1 MNPMIRRGLFAASA
15 VTLAAVLCAPAA
27 SAAPAGSGLSYTESE
42 PATAAGRNDS
52 PATAQRLA
60 ALGTAWWQQRTASVH
75 GTLSPAPV
83 AIQPGTEDDGS
94 IELATATGI
103 GSNGRAAIT
112 TSGVLGDGPHGNL
125 GDKTGDFDF
134 YQLAGTAGQTVTVST
149 AGSIASTNTVVG
161 LYDAAGALLASD
173 DNGGGGLASKLTY
186 TLTASGDY
194 YVVVAGQSAAG
205 SLPADPHNSG
215 SGHGGADT
223 GAYQLLIASAPV
235 DKDFFAVQLAKGDV
249 LGAALASSGKRLTVV
264 KPDGTQAVSSDR
276 IASTKLPASSPLPR
290 GAVDLAYVADR
301 AGLYSVSVTDG
312 FGPYDLTLGTYR
324 PGTESAAAPQ
334 TFFLD
339 FDGGQI
345 DTTPL
350 GGSGVKQLSGLA
362 AYLPNWG
369 LTAADESAVIDKVV
383 AVVTENVRSEL
394 KAKSSN
400 PNVDVRIRNS
410 RDDADTFGRPGISR
424 VVVGGGT
431 AESGISRIGS
441 AQSVDPGNFDQQE
454 TALVQLDRISAAG
467 GAASIN
473 RYLSADSDRVG
484 FVGQAIGN
492 LVSREIGHLVGDYDT
507 DPASPVANLMDADG
521 NFPGLYGVGADGIGG
536 TADDVDVDFGKDAY
550 NPALGLTG
558 TQDTL
563 NVAAWGLT
571 GPCS

>member
-1 MNPMIRRGLFAASA
+1 MNPMIRRGLFAVSA
-15 VTLAAVLCAPAA
+15 VTFASLLCVPAA
-27 SAAPAGSGLSYTESE
+27 SAAGLSYTESE

-52 PATAQRLA
+52 PAAAQRLY
-60 ALGTAWWQQRTASVH
+60 ALGTAGWQQSTATVH
-75 GTLSPAPV
+75 GTLSPTPV
-83 AIQPGTEDDGS
+83 AITTGAEDNGS
-94 IELATATGI
+94 LDLATATGI
-103 GSNGRAAIT
+103 GSGVSAIT
-112 TSGVLGDGPHGNL
+112 TSGQLGDGPHGDL

-134 YQLAGTAGQTVTVST
+134 YKLSGTAGQTVTVST
-149 AGSIASTNTVVG
+149 AGSAASTNTVVG
-161 LYDAAGALLASD
+161 LYDGSGVLLASD
-173 DNGGGGLASKLTY
+173 DNSGGGLAGKLTY
-186 TLTASGDY
+186 ALTATGDY
-194 YVVVAGQSAAG
+194 YVVVAGESAAG

-215 SGHGGADT
+215 SGHGGAET
-223 GAYQLLIASAPV
+223 GAYQLLIASAPA
-235 DKDFFAVQLAKGDV
+235 DKDFYAVQLVKGDV
-249 LGAALASSGKRLTVV
+249 LGGSLATGGKRLTVV
-264 KPDGTQAVSSDR
+264 KPDGTQAVSSGLVT
-276 IASTKLPASSPLPR
+276 STKLPASSPLPR

-301 AGLYSVSVTDG
+301 SGWYSVSVTDG
-312 FGPYDLTLGTYR
+312 FGPYDLTLGTFR

-383 AVVTENVRSEL
+383 AVVSENVKSDLR
-394 KAKSSN
+394 ARSSN

-410 RDDADTFGRPGISR
+410 RDDADTFGSAGVSR
-424 VVVGGGT
+424 VVIGGGT
-431 AESGISRIGS
+431 AESGIGRIGS
-441 AQSVDPGNFDQQE
+441 AQSIDPGNFAQQE

-467 GAASIN
+467 GASSIN
-473 RYLSADSDRVG
+473 RYLTADSNRIA

-492 LVSREIGHLVGDYDT
+492 LVSREIGHLAGDYDT

-521 NFPGLYGVGADGIGG
+521 NFPALYGVGADGIGG
-536 TADDVDVDFGKDAY
+536 TADDVDVDFAKDAY

-571 GPCS
+571 EPCN